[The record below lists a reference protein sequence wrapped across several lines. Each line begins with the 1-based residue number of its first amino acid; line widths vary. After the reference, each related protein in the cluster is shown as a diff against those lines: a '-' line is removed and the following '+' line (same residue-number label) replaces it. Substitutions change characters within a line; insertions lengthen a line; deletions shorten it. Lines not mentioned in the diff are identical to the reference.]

1 MAPDPME
8 KQEQPQYKADIVPS
22 CPVCT
27 STGLQHILDLPQL
40 PVLANVLWENQED
53 ALAAPRGDVSLVFC
67 DNCGHVF
74 NRAFDP
80 QAMEY
85 DAQYENSLH
94 FSPRFQQYADQLAH
108 YLVDQYHLR
117 GKKIVEIGSGKGDFL
132 RMLCDYGQNDGV
144 GFDPSHDPAAVKT
157 HPSITFV
164 RDAYSEQ
171 YSDPPADL
179 ICSRH
184 TLEHLPNPA
193 EFVQMLRR
201 AAGSRKDTVLYFEV
215 PNLRYILRD
224 TAVWDIIYEH
234 YSYYSPQSLAYL
246 FTLHGFDVLKL
257 NEDFDGQFLSIEAA
271 PGMLGASTQAARDRL
286 SLHDQTKQIT
296 GFGQR
301 SREKISRWQNQVE
314 ALRANGNRAVV
325 WGAGSKGISFLNL
338 IKVGE
343 EIQYVVDINPRKRN
357 KYVTG
362 AGQQIVPPEHLKTHR
377 PDTIIVMNPIYQDE
391 IQATVEALGI
401 KANLLLAL

>member
-1 MAPDPME
+1 MVPDPME
-8 KQEQPQYKADIVPS
+8 KQAQPQHEADMVTS
-22 CPVCT
+22 CPICV

-40 PVLANVLWENQED
+40 PVLANILWENQEE
-53 ALAAPRGDVSLVFC
+53 ALSAPRGDMALVLC
-67 DNCGHVF
+67 ENCGHVF
-74 NRAFDP
+74 NQSFDA
-80 QAMEY
+80 QAMQY

-94 FSPRFQQYADQLAH
+94 FSPRFQHYANQLAR

-117 GKKIVEIGSGKGDFL
+117 GKQIVEIGSGKGDFL
-132 RMLCDYGQNDGV
+132 RMLCDYGHNAGV
-144 GFDPSHDPAAVKT
+144 GFDPSHDPAAVET

-164 RDAYSEQ
+164 RDVYSEQ

-184 TLEHLPNPA
+184 TLEHLPQPA
-193 EFVQMLRR
+193 AFVQMLRR
-201 AAGSRKDTVLYFEV
+201 AAGSRKDTVIFFEV

-234 YSYYSPQSLAYL
+234 YSYYSAHSLAYL
-246 FTLHGFDVLKL
+246 FTRQGFDVLKL
-257 NEDFDGQFLSIEAA
+257 NEGFEGQFLSIEVV
-271 PGMLGASTQAARDRL
+271 PGKPVASTQDLRDTQ
-286 SLHDQTKQIT
+286 SLDDLTKQIT
-296 GFGQR
+296 GFAQR
-301 SREKISRWQNQVE
+301 SREKIIRWQSQVE

-362 AGQQIVPPEHLKTHR
+362 AGLQIVPPEHLKTYR
-377 PDTIIVMNPIYQDE
+377 PDTIIVMNPIYRTE
-391 IQATVEALGI
+391 IQETVEALGI
-401 KANLLLAL
+401 KADLLLAL